1 MNTPNDRLAA
11 GFDEARYPA
20 DFLAHYDPLE
30 CLSLKQES
38 ETIYVKNRLSGEF
51 AVAKC
56 YADKTLLSRD
66 TEGRILRSLHHN
78 GLPRF
83 LGEYEND
90 ALLCVTR
97 EYVKGVTLA
106 ELLEEA
112 PLTEQDA
119 MPILLQ
125 LCDILTYLHSQSPP
139 VIHRDLKPQNII
151 LTDDGTVKLI
161 DFGISR
167 IYDADTKNDTVFY
180 GTQGFAPPEQYG
192 FSQTDCRTDLFS
204 LGVVMGYMLTGQ
216 TDIENAA
223 TAISNKRLSRIYRK
237 CTDFS
242 PCRRYTS
249 AGELKTA
256 LLRSDAK
263 RHKAILRFC
272 ISVLAFLI
280 FVCAGFAIG
289 RYTDVLTPPPIG
301 VVFNEPLIEKAV
313 RLQLGKADTEP
324 ILQED
329 LLAVTNL
336 YIFGSE
342 VVAKTE
348 EEMNSAADK
357 LFAENN
363 MKTGPIKSLADLEK
377 MPNLQK
383 VAIAMQQVSDLTPLA
398 SLPQLQIVIVKNNP
412 IEDISPL
419 CGLKHLERLSLFD
432 SLVDDFTPLVDCP
445 KMMDLDA
452 GGTLARTPAAFAG
465 LDSLTRLN
473 LYKLTL
479 DTLDGID
486 QLPRLQFIEL
496 GGVVNGDLSPLLA
509 LTELET
515 VLLDEGLREEAE
527 MIKASA
533 QFTITCK

>member
-1 MNTPNDRLAA
+1 MNMLNDRLAA
-11 GFDEARYPA
+11 EFDEARYPA
-20 DFLAHYDPLE
+20 DFLARYEPIE

-38 ETIYVKNRLSGEF
+38 ETLYVKDRRSGAF

-56 YADKTLLSRD
+56 YTDKTLLSRD
-66 TEGRILRSLHHN
+66 TEGRILCSLHHN

-83 LGEYEND
+83 LGEYESD
-90 ALLCVTR
+90 GMLCVLR

-112 PLTEQDA
+112 PLKEQEA

-161 DFGISR
+161 DFGLSR
-167 IYDADTKNDTVFY
+167 IYDAGAKKDTVFF
-180 GTQGFAPPEQYG
+180 GTQEFAPPEQYG

-204 LGVVMGYMLTGQ
+204 LGVVMGYTLTGQ

-242 PCRRYTS
+242 PRRRYTS

-263 RHKAILRFC
+263 RHKAMLRFC
-272 ISVLAFLI
+272 ISVLACLI

-329 LLAVTNL
+329 VLAVTEL

-342 VVAKTE
+342 VIAKTE
-348 EEMNSAADK
+348 EEMNRAADQ
-357 LFAENN
+357 LFAENK

-377 MPNLQK
+377 MPNLEN

-398 SLPQLQIVIVKNNP
+398 SLPQLQVVIVKNNP

-419 CGLKHLERLSLFD
+419 YGLKQLERLSLFGV
-432 SLVDDFTPLVDCP
+432 LVDDFTSLSACP
-445 KMMDLDA
+445 RLTNLDA
-452 GGTLARTPAAFAG
+452 GGTQARTPASFAG
-465 LDSLTRLN
+465 LDSLTNLY

-479 DTLDGID
+479 DTLDGIE
-486 QLPRLQFIEL
+486 QLTHLQSIEL
-496 GGVVNGDLSPLLA
+496 GGVTDGDLSPLLA
-509 LTELET
+509 LPELDMA
-515 VLLDEGLREEAE
+515 LLDEGLRDEAE
-527 MIKASA
+527 NISARA
-533 QFTITCK
+533 QFTITYE